1 MFPGRVVQFFSLEHP
16 EVVTDYPPGLLGVDD
31 VVDEA
36 PLGSDHGVGEALSVV
51 VSLFLDVL

>member
-1 MFPGRVVQFFSLEHP
+1 MLPGRVFQFLALEHP
-16 EVVTDYPPGLLGVDD
+16 EVVADYPPGLLGVDD

-51 VSLFLDVL
+51 VGLFLDVL